1 MSDAQPSTSS
11 GKVDIGGLIDRRPM
25 SPLQIGVAVLCGLAI
40 FLDGY
45 DIQVMALAVP
55 SLSHEW
61 GRPPSDFGLAL
72 SAVLLGITLGGAFLA
87 FLGDRYG
94 RRFAVIGATLL
105 VGIATACTAFA
116 HTPGEFVLW
125 RLLTGVGLGVCV
137 PNCNAWTSEYA
148 PLRRRSLAVV
158 AMNAAIGMGAFSA
171 GFIAPPVI
179 HALGWR
185 GLFMVGSLGP
195 LVVAALLFLVA
206 PESLKFLVTRR
217 PGDPR
222 IARILARIAPDIDP
236 KGLVVDAA
244 PEGKGGSPLQLVGR
258 TFLARSLLL
267 WAMVALNLFTLYV
280 LISWLPTLLEKAG
293 WTPDHALQ
301 GSVVIQLGGVAG
313 GLGLSFFLDRGMTK
327 PSLIAAWLVTAVVL
341 GLFLVV
347 PSSFAAWGLM
357 LVLIG
362 AGVSGAQLCL
372 NALSAAFYPPA
383 IKAAGVGWVGVLG
396 NLGAVGGPLTG
407 AWIIAQGVAPT
418 HILALLMIPVLMCAG
433 GVLLM
438 RKAWQAY

>member
-1 MSDAQPSTSS
+1 MTDAAPAANDV
-11 GKVDIGGLIDRRPM
+11 GRLIDQRPM

-72 SAVLLGITLGGAFLA
+72 SAVLIGLTIGGGALA

-94 RRFAVIGATLL
+94 RRFAVIGATALIG
-105 VGIATACTAFA
+105 VATACTALA
-116 HTPGEFVLW
+116 HTPGEFVIW

-137 PNCNAWTSEYA
+137 PNCNAWTAEYA

-158 AMNAAIGMGAFSA
+158 SMNAAVAMGAFSA
-171 GFIAPPVI
+171 GFIAPPLI

-185 GLFMVGSLGP
+185 GLFLVGGFGP
-195 LVVAALLFLVA
+195 LLVAALLFLIA

-222 IARILARIAPDIDP
+222 IARILARIAPDVDP
-236 KGLVVDAA
+236 AGLVVEPPREARS
-244 PEGKGGSPLQLVGR
+244 GSPLELIGPV
-258 TFLARSLLL
+258 FLGRSLLL
-267 WAMVALNLFTLYV
+267 WVMVALNLFTLYV

-293 WTPDHALQ
+293 WSPDRALQ
-301 GSVVIQLGGVAG
+301 GAVLIQLGGVAG
-313 GLGLSFFLDRGMTK
+313 GLCLSWFLDRGMTRQ
-327 PSLIAAWLVTAVVL
+327 SLIVAWLASAAL
-341 GLFLVV
+341 FALFLVV

-372 NALSAAFYPPA
+372 NALAAAYYPPA
-383 IKAAGVGWVGVLG
+383 IKAAGVGWVGVVG
-396 NLGAVGGPLTG
+396 NGGAVAAPLAG
-407 AWIIAQGVAPT
+407 AWIIARGVAPT
-418 HILALLMIPVLMCAG
+418 EVLALLVVPVLLCAG

-438 RKAWQAY
+438 RKSWQAY